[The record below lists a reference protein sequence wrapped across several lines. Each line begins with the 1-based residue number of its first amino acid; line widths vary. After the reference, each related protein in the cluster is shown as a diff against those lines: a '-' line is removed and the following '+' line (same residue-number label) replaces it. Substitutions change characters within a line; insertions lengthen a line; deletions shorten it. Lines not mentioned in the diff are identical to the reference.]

1 MPHARPP
8 VPIGPSLWDAVAPEL
23 PPGGEAPVAVGG
35 DLSPATMVGAYRR
48 GVFPWPAMD
57 PAAVAEIRR
66 RFARD
71 VAAGRIPVL
80 GNERIPRL
88 SRWVSRP
95 AGQPSRPG
103 VTEPGAT
110 EPGASRWGRRVL
122 QLGRIVPHR
131 VLDLPWW
138 SPDPRAVVPAG
149 GMHISGTLR
158 KRLRTCGWTATVDQA
173 FAEVVRCCAR
183 GGPHAWI
190 TPELAAAYQRLHD
203 LGWAHSTEV
212 WRDGELVGGHFGLL
226 LGGVYAAESMFHA
239 HTDASKAALVDF
251 DARFT
256 AAGGRLIDVQLASSH
271 LRTMGAYEIPRAQF
285 LATLAEVRDL
295 PVALVTDPLPVARLA
310 PRS

>member
-1 MPHARPP
+1 MPHARLPA
-8 VPIGPSLWDAVAPEL
+8 PIGPSPWDAVAPEL

-57 PAAVAEIRR
+57 PATAAEIRGH
-66 RFARD
+66 FAGD

-80 GNERIPRL
+80 GGRRAA
-88 SRWVSRP
+88 RQARR
-95 AGQPSRPG
+95 ASRPG
-103 VTEPGAT
+103 RRSPGRSDA
-110 EPGASRWGRRVL
+110 
-122 QLGRIVPHR
+122 
-131 VLDLPWW
+131 LDLPWW

-158 KRLRTCGWTATVDQA
+158 ARLRTCGWTATLDRA
-173 FAEVVRCCAR
+173 FAEVVRGCAR

-190 TPELAAAYQRLHD
+190 TPDLAAAYQRLHD

-226 LGGVYAAESMFHA
+226 VGGVYAAESMFHR

-251 DARFT
+251 DDRFT
-256 AAGGRLIDVQLASSH
+256 AAGGRLVDVQLASSH
-271 LRTMGAYEIPRAQF
+271 LRTMGAYEIPRTEF
-285 LATLAEVRDL
+285 LATLTEVRDL
-295 PVALVTDPLPVARLA
+295 PVTLVTDPLPVARLA
-310 PRS
+310 TRRS